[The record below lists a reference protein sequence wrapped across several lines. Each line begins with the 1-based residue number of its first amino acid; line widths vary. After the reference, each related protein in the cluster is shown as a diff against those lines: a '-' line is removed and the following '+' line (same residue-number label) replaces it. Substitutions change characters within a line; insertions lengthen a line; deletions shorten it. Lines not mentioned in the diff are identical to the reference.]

1 MADDMITLRVRVVG
15 NPQELK
21 KFEKNIAAVGRQS
34 GVASVKVDKL
44 SSGVDG
50 LKGKIAA
57 WQKENKLLTKGI
69 GALLGALDKIGKFT
83 VKFGAI
89 GFAGI
94 LVGLSA
100 LSAAFRLGSM
110 VAKVYQATMA
120 GLAAGVALAAAA
132 FSVFAAAQREMTAAT
147 NAFSAKSAPAL
158 GSGLNQA
165 RASLRNLQ
173 ADAQLGTVGVKGLTA
188 AFTAFSKYGSFNAST
203 QKSLKALDNF
213 ASAGGDRAKGLTAAA
228 ELLGKVQKAIGEGK
242 TGLTADIESAG
253 KQLGPTFEKALKEW
267 KKKNKKQTLTGLQ
280 SSINSGEFAALGG
293 VTGQADAVG
302 GTLMSQIKGFVTQ
315 IQVFFADLGQPLLL
329 PVKNAFEQISKT
341 IRNTLLRVSGDI
353 SAFAE
358 GSILTTLVSAFDKL
372 SNFFVKLIREY
383 LPKSQGMLKGFGDWW
398 GKFVYMW
405 KELTGKLEEAS
416 GAGKKI
422 NKIFGGILATAF
434 KRLSDMIKKTTQL
447 INENPEKFEALKRA
461 IEKILGGISSLYQFF
476 VQTFIDAAPAIESVV
491 DLLLKLIPV
500 VTTLASAF
508 GSLFSGFG
516 DGFGSLATL
525 GIMLG
530 GGAML
535 KGGWKNLGKGGKG
548 GGGGGRFI
556 GNMFGSA
563 GGRYGTPGA
572 PIVNPAGGAGGG
584 AGGSGIVGRTG
595 ARVKSM
601 WTTPFGGGANTGGT
615 GGAGVGPSSVW
626 GTPFGVG
633 MGNVVSNAKGKAGQA
648 LNNGK
653 KSVSGGLQGAKGA
666 FSKGYG
672 RNIAQGGG
680 KIASINRGLSGAANS
695 VTKGGAGRLAGGAN
709 KMFGSQAG
717 HIATGLGI
725 SLIGSQMDESA
736 QSGVQTA
743 SMMSMMGAS
752 PLASAGV
759 GLGVAAWNSKNAT
772 GGAMLGAGSGAALGM
787 MAGGP
792 VGAAIG
798 AVIGGIA
805 GAIKGAWNKDKAE
818 RKKAKESAKE
828 LVMGYASSVLTGM
841 IAGAG
846 GAQKAVDAM
855 KKKTSLYGQFD
866 GLNQRERKAKASS
879 MGLKGADLEAVTQ
892 EHFGTYYKSL
902 KENSADLDAASK
914 GPIKNYNNRMG
925 DLKKLTGKS
934 EAELHKL
941 SMEMGVNLYDSS
953 IDLATAMKALGQSV
967 DITKDGIINASKDLA
982 ITALSAFDEAIQREE
997 APKII
1002 DEAAEKLRQLGEGAS
1017 KQDFMEFY
1025 RTAYEQLQIMNPDAS
1040 QFDIQA
1046 MFTESFGKGGTAYSQ
1061 SGGPLEN
1068 MGGFAEST
1076 GALGFIDTFSADNM
1090 AAQKKLLGQQV
1101 TSRLGS
1107 SNLTADST
1115 AIQTQI
1121 DAMTPEQ
1128 ASALQRALYSGSLSN
1143 NITGQV
1149 KVGGADVMGE
1159 RALGA
1164 LGITTD
1170 VTKMAVTPEE
1180 KLTENAEKLRSEI
1193 VAGVTEGFAK
1203 QPAWYNT
1210 SPAWFNKESF
1220 EALIG
1225 DTHTP
1230 RGGRIGDTST
1240 SRTLGRTMKRHGY
1253 LDSMVTGSRS
1263 VTSSYRTTG
1272 LGSSNSDHVTGRAY
1286 DLTGHN
1292 LGAYKSAVDSMGGF
1306 AEFHGVSAN
1315 RHLHVVP
1322 GQTPIGDMT
1331 APRMP
1336 SPAMPAVY
1344 SGGGGESV
1352 TVNVY
1357 GAQGQDEAVIAQ
1369 KVVSLLDRRARST
1382 RERI

>member
-21 KFEKNIAAVGRQS
+21 KFEKNIAALGKQS
-34 GVASVKVDKL
+34 GIASVGVSKL
-44 SSGVDG
+44 SKDTGG
-50 LKGKIAA
+50 LTGQLRA
-57 WQKENKLLTKGI
+57 WQKQNGILTKGI
-69 GALLGALDKIGKFT
+69 GMLMGALGSLGKMT

-94 LVGLSA
+94 LVGLST
-100 LSAAFRLGSM
+100 LSAAFRLGSI
-110 VAKVYQATMA
+110 VAKAYQATMA
-120 GLAAGVALAAAA
+120 GLAAGVASAAAA

-147 NAFSAKSAPAL
+147 NAFAAKSAPAL

-188 AFTAFSKYGSFNAST
+188 AFTAFSQYGSFNANT
-203 QKSLKALDNF
+203 QKSLKALDDF

-242 TGLTADIESAG
+242 TGLTADIETAG

-267 KKKNKKQTLTGLQ
+267 KKKNKKQTLSGLQ

-293 VTGQADAVG
+293 VTGQSDAVNS
-302 GTLMSQIKGFVTQ
+302 TLISQIKGFVTQ

-329 PVKNAFEQISKT
+329 PVKIAFEKISKT

-353 SAFAE
+353 TKFAE

-383 LPKSQGMLKGFGDWW
+383 LPKSQGMLKGFGEWW

-405 KELTGKLEEAS
+405 KELTGRLESAS
-416 GAGKKI
+416 AAGKKI
-422 NKIFGGILATAF
+422 NEIFGGILAYAF
-434 KRLSDMIKKTTQL
+434 KRLGDMIKKTTDL
-447 INENPEKFEALKRA
+447 IDQNPEKFDALKRTV
-461 IEKILGGISSLYQFF
+461 EKLLNGISDLYQFF
-476 VQTFIDAAPAIESVV
+476 VQTFIDAAPAIEAVV
-491 DLLLKLIPV
+491 DLFIRLVPLV
-500 VTTLASAF
+500 GTLATAL

-525 GIMLG
+525 VMMLAG
-530 GGAML
+530 GGYAKSKWTGKPS
-535 KGGWKNLGKGGKG
+535 KGGQMIG
-548 GGGGGRFI
+548 GGLNFLFGTGG
-556 GNMFGSA
+556 
-563 GGRYGTPGA
+563 
-572 PIVNPAGGAGGG
+572 GGG
-584 AGGSGIVGRTG
+584 AGGSGGAGNGGGLVGRTG
-595 ARVKSM
+595 AGIKSM
-601 WTTPFGGGANTGGT
+601 WTTPFGGGA
-615 GGAGVGPSSVW
+615 GGAGGAGAGSTSMW
-626 GTPFGVG
+626 GTPFAATAAG
-633 MGNVVSNAKGKAGQA
+633 AKGKP
-648 LNNGK
+648 
-653 KSVSGGLQGAKGA
+653 GARGA
-666 FSKGYG
+666 FKRGYN
-672 RNIAQGGG
+672 RNRAQGGG
-680 KIASINRGLSGAANS
+680 IGASAKRGLSGAAKS
-695 VTKGGAGRLAGGAN
+695 TGGLKGFMGKGGGMGGVGAGMA
-709 KMFGSQAG
+709 F
-717 HIATGLGI
+717 
-725 SLIGSQMDESA
+725 SLIGGKVLDESA
-736 QSGVQTA
+736 QSGVQLGST
-743 SMMSMMGAS
+743 MMMLGLPKGLAAGA
-752 PLASAGV
+752 
-759 GLGVAAWNSKNAT
+759 GLGLAANNAKT
-772 GGAMLGAGSGAALGM
+772 AGGGALLGAGAGAALG
-787 MAGGP
+787 AQYGGMYGAA
-792 VGAAIG
+792 VGA
-798 AVIGGIA
+798 VLGGIA
-805 GAIKGAWNKDKAE
+805 GALKGAWNKDKAE

-828 LVMGYASSVLTGM
+828 LVMSYASSVLTGM
-841 IAGAG
+841 IAGG
-846 GAQKAVDAM
+846 GSAQKSVDAM
-855 KKKTSLYGQFD
+855 KKKTSMYGQFD

-879 MGLKGADLEAVTQ
+879 MGRQGADLEAVTQ

-1017 KQDFMEFY
+1017 KTDFMEFY

-1040 QFDIQA
+1040 QFDIMELFNSQL
-1046 MFTESFGKGGTAYSQ
+1046 GKGGTAYSTEGNPLYGL
-1061 SGGPLEN
+1061 GGV
-1068 MGGFAEST
+1068 AEST
-1076 GALGFIDTFSADNM
+1076 GAQGYITEFNAKNM
-1090 AAQKKLLGQQV
+1090 ADQKKLLGSQV
-1101 TSRLGS
+1101 MSRLGS
-1107 SNLTADST
+1107 SNLAGDATG
-1115 AIQTQI
+1115 IQAQI
-1121 DAMTPEQ
+1121 NAMTPAQLKTLQ
-1128 ASALQRALYSGSLSN
+1128 AALLPGGSLSN
-1143 NITGQV
+1143 KITGQV
-1149 KVGGADVMGE
+1149 KVGDAAVMGE
-1159 RALGA
+1159 NKLGA

-1180 KLTENAEKLRSEI
+1180 KLTENAAIMRAEI
-1193 VAGVTEGFAK
+1193 VAGVTQGFAK
-1203 QPAWYNT
+1203 QPAWYT
-1210 SPAWFNKESF
+1210 TTPGWYNKESF
-1220 EALIG
+1220 ELLVG
-1225 DTHTP
+1225 DTSSP

-1240 SRTLGRTMKRHGY
+1240 SRTLGRTMSRHGY
-1253 LDSMVTGSRS
+1253 LNSMVTGSRS

-1286 DLTGHN
+1286 DLTGQN
-1292 LGAYKSAVDSMGGF
+1292 LGAYKTAVDSMGGF
-1306 AEFHGVSAN
+1306 AEFHGTSGS

-1336 SPAMPAVY
+1336 SPTMPTVY
-1344 SGGGGESV
+1344 GGGGGESV

-1369 KVVSLLDRRARST
+1369 KVASLLDRRARST
-1382 RERI
+1382 RERL

>member
-1 MADDMITLRVRVVG
+1 MMMMGMPA
-15 NPQELK
+15 
-21 KFEKNIAAVGRQS
+21 
-34 GVASVKVDKL
+34 
-44 SSGVDG
+44 G
-50 LKGKIAA
+50 L
-57 WQKENKLLTKGI
+57 GI
-69 GALLGALDKIGKFT
+69 GAGLGM
-83 VKFGAI
+83 
-89 GFAGI
+89 
-94 LVGLSA
+94 
-100 LSAAFRLGSM
+100 AA
-110 VAKVYQATMA
+110 Y
-120 GLAAGVALAAAA
+120 
-132 FSVFAAAQREMTAAT
+132 
-147 NAFSAKSAPAL
+147 N
-158 GSGLNQA
+158 
-165 RASLRNLQ
+165 
-173 ADAQLGTVGVKGLTA
+173 
-188 AFTAFSKYGSFNAST
+188 
-203 QKSLKALDNF
+203 
-213 ASAGGDRAKGLTAAA
+213 
-228 ELLGKVQKAIGEGK
+228 
-242 TGLTADIESAG
+242 
-253 KQLGPTFEKALKEW
+253 
-267 KKKNKKQTLTGLQ
+267 
-280 SSINSGEFAALGG
+280 
-293 VTGQADAVG
+293 
-302 GTLMSQIKGFVTQ
+302 
-315 IQVFFADLGQPLLL
+315 
-329 PVKNAFEQISKT
+329 SKT
-341 IRNTLLRVSGDI
+341 
-353 SAFAE
+353 
-358 GSILTTLVSAFDKL
+358 
-372 SNFFVKLIREY
+372 
-383 LPKSQGMLKGFGDWW
+383 
-398 GKFVYMW
+398 
-405 KELTGKLEEAS
+405 
-416 GAGKKI
+416 
-422 NKIFGGILATAF
+422 
-434 KRLSDMIKKTTQL
+434 
-447 INENPEKFEALKRA
+447 
-461 IEKILGGISSLYQFF
+461 
-476 VQTFIDAAPAIESVV
+476 
-491 DLLLKLIPV
+491 
-500 VTTLASAF
+500 
-508 GSLFSGFG
+508 
-516 DGFGSLATL
+516 
-525 GIMLG
+525 
-530 GGAML
+530 
-535 KGGWKNLGKGGKG
+535 
-548 GGGGGRFI
+548 
-556 GNMFGSA
+556 
-563 GGRYGTPGA
+563 
-572 PIVNPAGGAGGG
+572 AGGG
-584 AGGSGIVGRTG
+584 A
-595 ARVKSM
+595 
-601 WTTPFGGGANTGGT
+601 
-615 GGAGVGPSSVW
+615 
-626 GTPFGVG
+626 
-633 MGNVVSNAKGKAGQA
+633 
-648 LNNGK
+648 L
-653 KSVSGGLQGAKGA
+653 
-666 FSKGYG
+666 
-672 RNIAQGGG
+672 
-680 KIASINRGLSGAANS
+680 
-695 VTKGGAGRLAGGAN
+695 
-709 KMFGSQAG
+709 
-717 HIATGLGI
+717 
-725 SLIGSQMDESA
+725 
-736 QSGVQTA
+736 
-743 SMMSMMGAS
+743 
-752 PLASAGV
+752 
-759 GLGVAAWNSKNAT
+759 
-772 GGAMLGAGSGAALGM
+772 LGAGSGAALGA

-798 AVIGGIA
+798 AVIGGIT

-841 IAGAG
+841 IAGG
-846 GAQKAVDAM
+846 GSAQKAVDAM
-855 KKKTSLYGQFD
+855 KGKTSLYGQFD
-866 GLNQRERKAKASS
+866 GLNQKERKAKASS
-879 MGLKGADLEAVTQ
+879 MGLQGADLEAVTQ

-1076 GALGFIDTFSADNM
+1076 GALGFIDTFSANNM

-1101 TSRLGS
+1101 SSRLGS
-1107 SNLTADST
+1107 SNLAADST

-1121 DAMTPEQ
+1121 DAMTPAQ

-1210 SPAWFNKESF
+1210 NPGWYNKESF
-1220 EALIG
+1220 ALLVGG
-1225 DTHTP
+1225 DTSSP

-1240 SRTLGRTMKRHGY
+1240 SRTLGRTMSRHGY

-1369 KVVSLLDRRARST
+1369 KVASLLDRRARST